1 MRAFRYGASVAV
13 IAAAMAALAPHRASS
28 QPADDAPTIEAL
40 LKGGWQIAG
49 YASAVD
55 NWSTFILFR
64 HPDQTYL
71 VQCRTGYD
79 ATREPHIHPHCYK
92 LR

>member
-1 MRAFRYGASVAV
+1 MLLVAN
-13 IAAAMAALAPHRASS
+13 PRAS
-28 QPADDAPTIEAL
+28 AETAGEEPTIEAL
-40 LKGGWQIAG
+40 LRSGWQIAG

-64 HPDQTYL
+64 HPDQPYL

-79 ATREPHIHPHCYK
+79 VTREPRIKPHCYK

>member
-1 MRAFRYGASVAV
+1 V
-13 IAAAMAALAPHRASS
+13 
-28 QPADDAPTIEAL
+28 
-40 LKGGWQIAG
+40 
-49 YASAVD
+49 
-55 NWSTFILFR
+55 LFR

-79 ATREPHIHPHCYK
+79 ATREPHIKPHCYK